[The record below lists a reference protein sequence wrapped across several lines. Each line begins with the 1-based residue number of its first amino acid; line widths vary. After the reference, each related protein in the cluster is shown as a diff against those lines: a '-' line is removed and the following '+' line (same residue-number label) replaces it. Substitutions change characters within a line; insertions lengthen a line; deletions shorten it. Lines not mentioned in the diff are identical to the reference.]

1 MPRESDLKADTIEG
15 ESMRYLITGA
25 GSGIG
30 RAVAGLAAKAVD
42 ATRPVSLALV
52 DRDRDA
58 LDRAATELSGL
69 GARCLPLVADLSD
82 ADAPGDA
89 VRAAVAELGGLD
101 ALVSNAG
108 ITAAAPLEDLDLE
121 SYERTFAINTRAT
134 WLLAKAAFP
143 ALRDSRG
150 SIVATASISATN
162 PTPPLGM
169 YSPSKAALL
178 MIIRQLALEW
188 GRYGIRANC
197 VSPGPTDTGLTRNS
211 FGDPANDA
219 ARANREYREATTP
232 LRKIARADD
241 IAEAILFLAGP
252 RAAHVTG
259 VDLPVDGGIVNAVM
273 PLAGGVPGYRPE
285 PADWEASA

>member
-1 MPRESDLKADTIEG
+1 
-15 ESMRYLITGA
+15 MRYVITGA

-30 RAVAGLAAKAVD
+30 RAVAGLAAKGVD
-42 ATRPVSLALV
+42 ATGPVSLALV
-52 DRDRDA
+52 DRDADA
-58 LDRAATELSGL
+58 LDRAAAELTGL
-69 GARCLPLVADLSD
+69 GATCVTLVADLSD
-82 ADAPGDA
+82 PQSPGDA
-89 VRAAVAELGGLD
+89 VRRAVEALGGLD

-121 SYERTFAINTRAT
+121 TYERTFAINTRAT

-150 SIVATASISATN
+150 AIVATASISATN

-178 MIIRQLALEW
+178 MIIRQMALEW
-188 GRYGIRANC
+188 GRHGIRANC
-197 VSPGPTDTGLTRNS
+197 VSPGPTDTGLTRSS
-211 FGDPANDA
+211 FGDLENVA

-232 LRKIARADD
+232 MRKIARADD

-259 VDLPVDGGIVNAVM
+259 VDLPVDGGITNAVM

-285 PADWEASA
+285 PAEVGA

>member
-1 MPRESDLKADTIEG
+1 
-15 ESMRYLITGA
+15 MRYVITGA

-30 RAVAGLAAKAVD
+30 RAVAGLAAKGVD
-42 ATRPVSLALV
+42 ATGPVSLALV
-52 DRDRDA
+52 DRDADA
-58 LDRAATELSGL
+58 LDRAAAELTGL
-69 GARCLPLVADLSD
+69 GATCLPLVADLSD
-82 ADAPGDA
+82 PDAPGVA
-89 VRAAVAELGGLD
+89 VRAAATELGGLD

-108 ITAAAPLEDLDLE
+108 ITAVAPLEDLDLE
-121 SYERTFAINTRAT
+121 TYERTFAINTRAT

-143 ALRDSRG
+143 SLRESRG
-150 SIVATASISATN
+150 AIVATASISATH

-178 MIIRQLALEW
+178 MIVRQMALEW

-211 FGDPANDA
+211 FGNPEDKT
-219 ARANREYREATTP
+219 ARANREHREATTP
-232 LRKIARADD
+232 LRRIARADD

-259 VDLPVDGGIVNAVM
+259 VDLPVDGGITTAVM
-273 PLAGGVPGYRPE
+273 PLAGGVPGYHPGV
-285 PADWEASA
+285 PA